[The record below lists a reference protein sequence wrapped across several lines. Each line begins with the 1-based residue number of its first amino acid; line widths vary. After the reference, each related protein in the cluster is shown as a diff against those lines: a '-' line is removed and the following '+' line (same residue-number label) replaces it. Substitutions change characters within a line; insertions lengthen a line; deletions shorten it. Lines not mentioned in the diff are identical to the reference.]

1 MKKVISVA
9 RKLALLYMKIKIKM
23 WSPTVQCKVIATLV
37 IITGTL
43 DTSENIWLNPSL
55 RHKVGKNPLIFKQVS
70 AYSLKK
76 KTFACGPALREPF
89 VRGYLHGG
97 RKISELELGRF

>member
-1 MKKVISVA
+1 
-9 RKLALLYMKIKIKM
+9 MKIKMKM

-70 AYSLKK
+70 AYSLKEK
-76 KTFACGPALREPF
+76 L
-89 VRGYLHGG
+89 LHVDQPSKNLLLGA
-97 RKISELELGRF
+97 ISMDAERFQN